1 MRMDFAASLKNTK
14 LYFLS
19 FMLLWFSGCLYMLFS
34 GMPAGA
40 FPLSGKW
47 PFLVN
52 VFMINFTFMGDAVFA
67 VCLAV
72 CLFFYYRWKK
82 ESLVVLGAFAFSE
95 TFIQVMKNIG
105 APQQF
110 PHIYFEDGQTL
121 FYHSPDAAN
130 IYAGSVSGH
139 TATAFA
145 LATVLVQISKNA
157 RWQLPLLAGAILMG
171 YSRMY
176 LAGHLFAD
184 VLIAALPGT
193 VSGLLSFYIVSGIV
207 TVREKRKLYAKPL
220 YPDQFPKHDIKQVPG
235 QVAAV

>member
-34 GMPAGA
+34 DMPAGA

-47 PFLVN
+47 PVLVN

-67 VCLAV
+67 VCLALL
-72 CLFFYYRWKK
+72 LFFYYRRKK
-82 ESLVVLGAFAFSE
+82 ESLAVFLAFACTESA
-95 TFIQVMKNIG
+95 IQVMKYFGDIPAG
-105 APQQF
+105 
-110 PHIYFEDGQTL
+110 PHLYFEDGQTL
-121 FYHSPDAAN
+121 FYHNLDAAN
-130 IYAGSVSGH
+130 IYTGSVSGH
-139 TATAFA
+139 TAIAFA
-145 LATVLVQISKNA
+145 LATVLVLICNNA
-157 RWQLPLLAGAILMG
+157 RWQWPLLAGAILMG

-184 VLIAALPGT
+184 VLIAALPGM

-207 TVREKRKLYAKPL
+207 TAREKRKLYAKPL
-220 YPDQFPKHDIKQVPG
+220 FPDQFPKHDIKQVPG

>member
-1 MRMDFAASLKNTK
+1 MKTDFATSLNKRK

-34 GMPAGA
+34 STPAGA
-40 FPLSGKW
+40 FQLTGKL

-72 CLFFYYRWKK
+72 CLFFYYRRKK
-82 ESLVVLGAFAFSE
+82 ESLVVLGSFAFSE
-95 TFIQVMKNIG
+95 TVIQVMKNIG
-105 APQQF
+105 ARQPF

-145 LATVLVQISKNA
+145 LATVLVLISKNA

-193 VSGLLSFYIVSGIV
+193 ASGLLSFYIVTGLI
-207 TVREKRKLYAKPL
+207 TIREKRKLYSKPL
-220 YPDQFPKHDIKQVPG
+220 FADQFPKHEIQQVPG